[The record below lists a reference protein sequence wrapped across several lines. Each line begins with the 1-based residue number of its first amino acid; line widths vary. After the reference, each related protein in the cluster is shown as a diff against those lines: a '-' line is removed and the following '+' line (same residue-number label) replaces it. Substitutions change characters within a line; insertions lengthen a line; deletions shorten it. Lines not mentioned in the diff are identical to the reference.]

1 LDFDLWEFGSET
13 VCPRQTGTGMSARF
27 VRLTVAFFLRRIVND
42 EWERL

>member
-27 VRLTVAFFLRRIVND
+27 VRD
-42 EWERL
+42 SRLETRKESE

>member
-27 VRLTVAFFLRRIVND
+27 VRHAWKLGRVVND